1 MSPNDPI
8 ESILNKIRP
17 AGYTGGRFA
26 DNDRIHRVSVTGD
39 KHRERSGSI
48 RLANTGQVVIG
59 WFRNHRTG
67 ESIPLGVDIAGERI
81 SQAEMRR
88 IQKEMEAKRTA
99 EQAQA
104 AAASLRLWQAADA
117 PNPNHP
123 YLVRK
128 GIQPYSCRQKGQ
140 FLIIPA
146 IDVSG
151 NIKTLQTIES
161 CGTKIFF
168 SGGSAKG
175 HFCPIGMI
183 REAPQVAVCEGY
195 ATGCSIHEAT
205 GLPVV
210 CAFNAS
216 NLAPVCSNLQTIY
229 GTKFWII
236 CGDDDRYTDGNP
248 GRLGAEQAMMA
259 IRRRGS
265 SGRVVFPSFS
275 GEHRLIP
282 DIPKPSDMNDLH
294 RLAGLT
300 AVRKAIFT

>member
-1 MSPNDPI
+1 M
-8 ESILNKIRP
+8 L
-17 AGYTGGRFA
+17 F
-26 DNDRIHRVSVTGD
+26 
-39 KHRERSGSI
+39 RS
-48 RLANTGQVVIG
+48 
-59 WFRNHRTG
+59 
-67 ESIPLGVDIAGERI
+67 
-81 SQAEMRR
+81 
-88 IQKEMEAKRTA
+88 
-99 EQAQA
+99 
-104 AAASLRLWQAADA
+104 
-117 PNPNHP
+117 HP
-123 YLVRK
+123 YLQRK
-128 GIQPYSCRQKGQ
+128 GIQALSCRQKGQ

-168 SGGSAKG
+168 SGGSAKE

-183 REAPQVAVCEGY
+183 REAPQVAVCEGW

-248 GRLGAEQAMMA
+248 GRLGAEKAMMA
-259 IRRRGS
+259 IRKRGGK
-265 SGRVVFPSFS
+265 GRVVLPGFH
-275 GEHRLIP
+275 GEHFSRP
-282 DIPKPSDMNDLH
+282 DISNPSDFNDKYQ
-294 RLAGLT
+294 LAGLS
-300 AVRKAIFT
+300 AVRHEILNGR